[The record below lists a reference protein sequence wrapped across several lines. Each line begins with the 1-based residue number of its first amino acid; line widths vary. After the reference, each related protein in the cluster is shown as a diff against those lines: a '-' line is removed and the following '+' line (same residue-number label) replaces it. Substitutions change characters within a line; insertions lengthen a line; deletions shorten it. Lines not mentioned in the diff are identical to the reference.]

1 MSEVVTG
8 EAVVLELPVAS
19 FPGRLVALIIDMIIQ
34 AALGLLAA
42 LGLSVLLSGLNGD
55 YIAAVVVS
63 AELAITVV
71 YATLWETMTRGKTPG
86 KMALGLRVVG
96 EDGSPERFR
105 QALVRS
111 LVGLIEIYSLP
122 PVALITSIVST
133 KGKRLGDIFAGTYVL
148 QERMPA
154 RAALPPVFTTVP
166 PPLLGW
172 AQSLQLSA
180 LSDQTADAASSY
192 LRRFAELT
200 PRARESL
207 GHQIATAVAAEVSPP
222 PPPGTPPAA
231 FLAAVLAVRRERDH
245 ARASTNVAAAP
256 PPPAPPPPPPVWLPL
271 AGPTSQPE
279 AVPALPPTAAPPITP
294 PPPTP
299 APPITPPPPVPAPP
313 ITPPP
318 PTPAPPITPP
328 PPTPTPTQRSQP
340 GQPPPIQPSPEPD
353 AAAAQASGG
362 SARGFAPPG

>member
-19 FPGRLVALIIDMIIQ
+19 FPGRLLALIIDLIIQ
-34 AALGLLAA
+34 ATLGLVA
-42 LGLSVLLSGLNGD
+42 LISLSALLSRLNDD
-55 YIAAVVVS
+55 YIAAVLVS
-63 AELAITVV
+63 VYLAITVV
-71 YATLWETMTRGKTPG
+71 YATAWETMTRGKTPG

-96 EDGSPERFR
+96 DDGSPERFR

-122 PVALITSIVST
+122 PVALITSIVSA

-154 RAALPPVFTTVP
+154 RASLPPVLATVP
-166 PPLLGW
+166 PPLTGW

-180 LSDQTADAASSY
+180 LSDQTADAASTY

-207 GHQIATAVAAEVSPP
+207 GNQLAAAVAAEVSPP

-231 FLAAVLAVRRERDH
+231 YLAAVLAVRRERDQ
-245 ARASTNVAAAP
+245 ARATATVAAAP
-256 PPPAPPPPPPVWLPL
+256 PLDAPPPLAAPPPPPP
-271 AGPTSQPE
+271 
-279 AVPALPPTAAPPITP
+279 P
-294 PPPTP
+294 PPP
-299 APPITPPPPVPAPP
+299 
-313 ITPPP
+313 
-318 PTPAPPITPP
+318 
-328 PPTPTPTQRSQP
+328 SQFAP
-340 GQPPPIQPSPEPD
+340 GQPSPDPD
-353 AAAAQASGG
+353 ATPAQASGG
-362 SARGFAPPG
+362 SAPGFSPPG